1 MPVLK
6 RYSHIVPLAW
16 LILAAAG
23 STTQAQLPDMQLM
36 ANHMAE
42 VISAS
47 REPSV
52 VVIDFY
58 GPGEHFTKLGAALA
72 QSFDNDLKGT
82 SIQAAVQ
89 KRAPM
94 RDWLQDRLLPSN
106 AFKSIDM
113 ALWVAGQLKITAVL
127 GGNVLVRE
135 NELTVEVNLY
145 DVADRKWLKGFEIT
159 SQISPEATDLVAS
172 STVDFHYKFDPQIA
186 LAGQNGYTVPKCVSC
201 TEEAPYTEE
210 ALKHRTQGS
219 VVVMAVIGTDGSV
232 QKLTVRE
239 ALPDGLTDRALDEV
253 RRWKFIPATGPD
265 GKPAKVQ
272 ITMKLAFHIGH
283 QHQYSSHPTRIR

>member
-1 MPVLK
+1 MPVRK
-6 RYSHIVPLAW
+6 SYSRIVPVAW

-23 STTQAQLPDMQLM
+23 STHAQLPDMQLM

-42 VISAS
+42 VIAAS

-52 VVIDFY
+52 VVMDFY

-72 QSFDNDLKGT
+72 ESFDDDLKGT

-89 KRAPM
+89 KREPM
-94 RDWLQDRLLPSN
+94 RDWLQDKRLPSN

-113 ALWVAGQLKITAVL
+113 ALWVAGQLQITAVIA
-127 GGNVLVRE
+127 GNVLVRE
-135 NELTVEVNLY
+135 NEFTVEVNLY

-172 STVDFHYKFDPQIA
+172 STVDFQYKFDPQIA

-201 TEEAPYTEE
+201 TEEPPYTEE

-239 ALPDGLTDRALDEV
+239 ALPDGLTDRAQDEV
-253 RRWKFIPATGPD
+253 RRWRFIPATGPD
-265 GKPAKVQ
+265 GKPATVQ

-283 QHQYSSHPTRIR
+283 QHKYSSQPTRIR